1 MFVVV
6 TCFNSTEWTEV
17 RSTDRNDGDPS
28 GSLVKIVLARYTSS
42 YLLYTST
49 IKTKVKIATSVC
61 PFSRSIDVEISISGC
76 GKREKAAVGRDINL
90 RLHRGNRVKF
100 CTMANEYQ
108 ALRDPYVVYCHQ
120 FYRCR

>member
-1 MFVVV
+1 MKVIDIILSSSKGRIVF
-6 TCFNSTEWTEV
+6 
-17 RSTDRNDGDPS
+17 S
-28 GSLVKIVLARYTSS
+28 GSLVKIDLHEI

-49 IKTKVKIATSVC
+49 IKAKVKIATGGC
-61 PFSRSIDVEISISGC
+61 PFSWSIDVEISISGC
-76 GKREKAAVGRDINL
+76 GKREKVALGRDINL

-108 ALRDPYVVYCHQ
+108 TLGDPYVVYCHQ